1 MIQRLAA
8 IVQSTRTALEKQ
20 ILSQEDLPAC
30 MTELEDE
37 CFEKYHNTLK
47 TWIAEAKQQALSGER
62 TEYEKTEI

>member
-1 MIQRLAA
+1 
-8 IVQSTRTALEKQ
+8 
-20 ILSQEDLPAC
+20 